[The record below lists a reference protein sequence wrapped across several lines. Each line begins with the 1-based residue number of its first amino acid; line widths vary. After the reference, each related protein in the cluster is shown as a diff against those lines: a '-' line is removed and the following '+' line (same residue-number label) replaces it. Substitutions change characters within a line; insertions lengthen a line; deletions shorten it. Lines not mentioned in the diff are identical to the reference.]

1 MIFAIPAAIQ
11 AVKTASVTAK
21 VIAVLVIITLILSFG
36 FYAGSR
42 WQSAKTERVKA
53 EFDKFVMDANLAAEK
68 QDGKTK
74 LENQRLQSA
83 KELSDEENARARD
96 SLAFYAR
103 RLRELTEKSAS
114 GSIMP
119 GPPTNTS
126 NPSLTC
132 FDRAELDG
140 ADATYRAGEADRRA
154 RIQEIVRKGAAAT
167 VDLNSAKQWA
177 QKLPQSN

>member
-1 MIFAIPAAIQ
+1 MILAIPAAIQ
-11 AVKTASVTAK
+11 AVKTASTTAK
-21 VIAVLVIITLILSFG
+21 VVAVLIIIALILSFG

-42 WQSAKTERVKA
+42 WESAKTERVQA
-53 EFDKFVMDANLAAEK
+53 AYDKFVMESKLEAQR

-74 LENQRLQSA
+74 LENQRLQSV
-83 KELSDEENARARD
+83 KKISDEENSRARD

-119 GPPTNTS
+119 RPPANTT

-167 VDLNSAKQWA
+167 VDLDSAKLWA
-177 QKLPQSN
+177 QDLPQSN